1 MPTVHKCVVLLG
13 KHSHPLINANMHY
26 EFVVNGVHRNPRRVK
41 LPHAAPVPKTEM
53 ARFQE
58 HSKPLM
64 SQLETERTT
73 YFARLNEQEAA
84 GTASNSK
91 LQK

>member
-1 MPTVHKCVVLLG
+1 MSQAPHL
-13 KHSHPLINANMHY
+13 HY
-26 EFVVNGVHRNPRRVK
+26 EFVVNGVHRNPRTVK

-58 HSKPLM
+58 HSKPLV
-64 SQLETERTT
+64 SRLETERTT
-73 YFARLNEQEAA
+73 YFARLNDEQSSVS
-84 GTASNSK
+84 ASNSK

>member
-1 MPTVHKCVVLLG
+1 MKQGQIIGYVGSTGMSQAPHL
-13 KHSHPLINANMHY
+13 HY

-58 HSKPLM
+58 LSKPLM
-64 SQLETERTT
+64 TQLETERTT
-73 YFARLNEQEAA
+73 YFARLNDQESS